1 MLQQPLP
8 MFDTQSNWS
17 VPDVLP
23 QFSETET
30 VAIDLE
36 TYDPHLTTC
45 GPGWAT
51 GRGHVV
57 GIGVATDGW
66 KGYLPIRHQGGG
78 NLDEN
83 LVLRWLTKLLSST
96 KRDIIFHNSLY
107 DVGWLRREGVDVKG
121 RILDTI
127 VAAPLINENRF
138 SYSLDA
144 LGEFYCDEK
153 KDESLLQ
160 DAALA
165 YGVNPKSE
173 MYKLHSKYVG
183 PYGEQDAALTLKL
196 WNKLKLEIA
205 QQNLEQVLDIEC
217 RLIPLLL
224 EMRWRG
230 VRVDEEKA
238 DNVSKQLSL
247 QEQKI
252 MVEIKRQYGN
262 EVNLWA
268 NASLQAIFEKN
279 KIWYPRTEKGT
290 PSFQRQW
297 LEGHEHELPQLI
309 VKARKLNK
317 ARTTFIDKMIKDHC
331 FNGRIHAEAHAM
343 RNDRG
348 GTVSGRFS
356 YSNPN
361 LQQVPA
367 RDPEIGNLIRSL
379 FIPEE
384 GCQWGVFD
392 YSQQE
397 PRLTVHYANQTHLR
411 GSKDAVQQYT
421 EENAD
426 FHQIVADMAN
436 IPRKQAKTINLGLSY
451 GMGKEKL
458 IKELGLEELE
468 AENLFKQYHEKV
480 PFIRALQDQCAR
492 VAMTRGHIKTF
503 AGRRCR
509 FDLWESRYERTLPL
523 PLEEAKEKYGH
534 DLKRSYT
541 YKALNRLI
549 QGSAADMTKLA
560 MLGLWDEGIIP
571 HLQVHDEVDISIE
584 STEQAK
590 RVVHIMENCVELAVP
605 LLVDMELG
613 KSWGETKEIKR

>member
-1 MLQQPLP
+1 MILQTP
-8 MFDTQSNWS
+8 MFAPESDWS
-17 VPDVLP
+17 IPSVFP
-23 QFSETET
+23 QFSDTET
-30 VAIDLE
+30 IAVDLE
-36 TYDPHLTTC
+36 TYDPHLMTC

-51 GRGHVV
+51 GRGHIV
-57 GIGVATDGW
+57 GIGIATDNW
-66 KGYLPIRHQGGG
+66 KGYFPIRHDGGG
-78 NLDEN
+78 NLDEDV
-83 LVLRWLTKLLSST
+83 VLRWLKNTLASE
-96 KRDIIFHNSLY
+96 KRDVIFHNALY
-107 DVGWLRREGVDVKG
+107 DVGWLRREGVHVGGK
-121 RILDTI
+121 ILDTI
-127 VAAPLINENRF
+127 VAAPLVNENRY
-138 SYSLDA
+138 SYSLDN
-144 LGEFYCDEK
+144 LGEFYCNEK

-160 DAALA
+160 NAALSF
-165 YGVNPKSE
+165 GVNPKSE
-173 MYKLHSKYVG
+173 MYKLPSKFVG

-196 WNKLKLEIA
+196 WKKLKVEIKEQSLEKI
-205 QQNLEQVLDIEC
+205 LDMEC

-230 VRVDEEKA
+230 VRIDEEKA
-238 DNVSKQLSL
+238 DTVSKKLSIE
-247 QEQKI
+247 EQKI
-252 MVEIKRQYGN
+252 QVEIKRKYGA

-268 NASLQAIFEKN
+268 NASLEGIFEKN
-279 KIWYPRTEKGT
+279 KIWFPRTAKGMA
-290 PSFQRQW
+290 SFQKDW

-309 VKARKLNK
+309 VRARKLNK

-367 RDPEIGNLIRSL
+367 RDPEIGSLIRSL

-397 PRLTVHYANQTHLR
+397 PRLTVHYADRMNLA
-411 GSKDAVQQYT
+411 GAKDAVSLYT
-421 EENAD
+421 NENAD

-458 IKELGLEELE
+458 IKELGIDDTE
-468 AENLFKQYHEKV
+468 AEGLFQQYHAKV

-492 VAMTRGHIKTF
+492 VAMERGYIRTF

-509 FDLWESRYERTLPL
+509 FNLWEDRYERTLPL
-523 PLEEAKEKYGH
+523 PYDEAIEKYG
-534 DLKRSYT
+534 DNLKRSYT

-560 MLGLWDEGIIP
+560 MLGLWEEGIVP

-584 STEQAK
+584 NTEQANTVA
-590 RVVHIMENCVELAVP
+590 RIMENCVELAVP
-605 LLVDMELG
+605 LLVDKELG
-613 KSWGETKEIKR
+613 SSWGETKEIK

>member
-1 MLQQPLP
+1 MILQHTLFEPKSSW
-8 MFDTQSNWS
+8 TT
-17 VPDVLP
+17 PDVFP

-30 VAIDLE
+30 IAVDLE
-36 TYDPHLTTC
+36 TYDPYLTTC

-57 GIGVATDGW
+57 GIGIATNNW
-66 KGYLPIRHQGGG
+66 QGYFPIRHEGGG
-78 NLDEN
+78 NLDEGM
-83 LVLRWLTKLLSST
+83 VLRWLTNTLSST
-96 KRDIIFHNSLY
+96 KRDVIFHNSLY
-107 DVGWLRREGVDVKG
+107 DVGWLRREGIIVKG

-127 VAAPLINENRF
+127 VAAPLINENRY
-138 SYSLDA
+138 SYSLDN
-144 LGEFYCDEK
+144 LGSFYCDEK

-173 MYKLHSKYVG
+173 MYKLHAKYVG

-196 WNKLKLEIA
+196 WNKLKIEIDEQGLQKILEM
-205 QQNLEQVLDIEC
+205 ESK
-217 RLIPLLL
+217 LIPLLL

-238 DNVSKQLSL
+238 EQVSKKLSTE
-247 QEQKI
+247 EQKI
-252 MVEIKRQYGN
+252 QVEIKRKYGSD
-262 EVNLWA
+262 VNLWA
-268 NASLQAIFEKN
+268 NASLQNIFEKN
-279 KIWYPRTEKGT
+279 KIWFPRTAKGMA
-290 PSFQRQW
+290 SFQKDW

-309 VKARKLNK
+309 VRARKLNK
-317 ARTTFIDKMIKDHC
+317 ARTTFIDKMIMEHA
-331 FNGRIHAEAHAM
+331 FNGRIHAEAHPM

-397 PRLTVHYANQTHLR
+397 PRLTVHYANQMKLN
-411 GSKDAVQQYT
+411 GAEKAVAQYRDD
-421 EENAD
+421 NAD

-458 IKELGLEELE
+458 INELGIDDTE
-468 AENLFKQYHEKV
+468 AEKLFQQYHANV

-492 VAMTRGHIKTF
+492 VAMERGYIKTF
-503 AGRRCR
+503 AGRHCR
-509 FDLWESRYERTLPL
+509 FNLWESRYERTLPL
-523 PLEEAKEKYGH
+523 PIEEAKEKYGD

-560 MLGLWDEGIIP
+560 MIGLWEEGIVP
-571 HLQVHDEVDISIE
+571 HLQVHDEVDISVE
-584 STEQAK
+584 NTEQANTIT
-590 RVVHIMENCVELAVP
+590 RIMENCVELAVP
-605 LLVDMELG
+605 LLVDQELG

>member
-1 MLQQPLP
+1 MILQSP
-8 MFDTQSNWS
+8 MFAPESDWS
-17 VPDVLP
+17 IPSVFP
-23 QFSETET
+23 QFSDTET
-30 VAIDLE
+30 IAVDLE
-36 TYDPHLTTC
+36 TYDPHLMTC

-51 GRGHVV
+51 GRGHIV
-57 GIGVATDGW
+57 GIGIATDNW
-66 KGYLPIRHQGGG
+66 KGYFPIRHDGGG
-78 NLDEN
+78 NLDEDV
-83 LVLRWLTKLLSST
+83 VLRWLKNTLASE
-96 KRDIIFHNSLY
+96 KRDVIFHNALY
-107 DVGWLRREGVDVKG
+107 DVGWLRREGVHVGGK
-121 RILDTI
+121 ILDTI
-127 VAAPLINENRF
+127 VAAPLVNENRY
-138 SYSLDA
+138 SYSLDN
-144 LGEFYCDEK
+144 LGEFYCNEK

-160 DAALA
+160 NAALSF
-165 YGVNPKSE
+165 GVNPKSE
-173 MYKLHSKYVG
+173 MYKLPSKFVG

-196 WNKLKLEIA
+196 WKKLKVEIKEQSLEKI
-205 QQNLEQVLDIEC
+205 LHMEC

-230 VRVDEEKA
+230 VRIDEEKA
-238 DNVSKQLSL
+238 DTVSKKLSIE
-247 QEQKI
+247 EQKI
-252 MVEIKRQYGN
+252 QVEIKRKYGA

-268 NASLQAIFEKN
+268 NASLEGVFEKN
-279 KIWYPRTEKGT
+279 KIWFPRTAKGMA
-290 PSFQRQW
+290 SFQKDW

-309 VKARKLNK
+309 VRARKLNK

-367 RDPEIGNLIRSL
+367 RDPEIGSLIRSL

-397 PRLTVHYANQTHLR
+397 PRLTVHYADRMNLA
-411 GSKDAVQQYT
+411 GAKDAVSLYT
-421 EENAD
+421 NENAD

-458 IKELGLEELE
+458 IKELGIEELE
-468 AENLFKQYHEKV
+468 AQALFQQYHAKV

-492 VAMTRGHIKTF
+492 VAMERGYIRTF

-509 FDLWESRYERTLPL
+509 FNLWEDRYERTLPL
-523 PLEEAKEKYGH
+523 PYDEAIEKYG
-534 DLKRSYT
+534 DNLKRSYT

-560 MLGLWDEGIIP
+560 MLGLWEEGIVP

-584 STEQAK
+584 NTEQANTVA
-590 RVVHIMENCVELAVP
+590 RIMENCVELAVP
-605 LLVDMELG
+605 LLVDKELG
-613 KSWGETKEIKR
+613 SSWGETKEIK

>member
-1 MLQQPLP
+1 MILQPP
-8 MFDTQSNWS
+8 MFAPTSDWS
-17 VPDVLP
+17 IPEVFP

-30 VAIDLE
+30 IAVDLE
-36 TYDPHLTTC
+36 TYDPHLMTC

-51 GRGHVV
+51 GRGHIVGV
-57 GIGVATDGW
+57 GIATEGW
-66 KGYLPIRHQGGG
+66 KGYFPIRHQGGG
-78 NLDEN
+78 NLDEDI
-83 LVLRWLTKLLSST
+83 VLRWLRNTLASE
-96 KRDIIFHNSLY
+96 KRDVIFHNALY
-107 DVGWLRREGVDVKG
+107 DVGWLRREGVHVGGK
-121 RILDTI
+121 ILDTI
-127 VAAPLINENRF
+127 VAAPLVNENRY
-138 SYSLDA
+138 SYSLDN
-144 LGEFYCDEK
+144 LGDFYCNEK

-160 DAALA
+160 NAALSF
-165 YGVNPKSE
+165 GVNPKSE
-173 MYKLHSKYVG
+173 MYKLPSKFVG

-196 WNKLKLEIA
+196 WQKLKIEVQEQGLEKI
-205 QQNLEQVLDIEC
+205 LDMEC

-230 VRVDEEKA
+230 VRIDEQKA
-238 DNVSKQLSL
+238 DDVSKKLSIE
-247 QEQKI
+247 EQKLQ
-252 MVEIKRQYGN
+252 VEIKRKYGA

-268 NASLQAIFEKN
+268 NASLEAIFEKN
-279 KIWYPRTEKGT
+279 KIWFPRTAKGMA
-290 PSFQRQW
+290 SFQKDW

-309 VKARKLNK
+309 VRARKLNK

-331 FNGRIHAEAHAM
+331 FDGRIHAEAHAM

-397 PRLTVHYANQTHLR
+397 PRLTVHYADRMNLA
-411 GSKDAVQQYT
+411 GAKDAVTEYT
-421 EENAD
+421 EKNAD

-458 IKELGLEELE
+458 IKELGIDDTE
-468 AENLFKQYHEKV
+468 AEGLFQQYHNKV
-480 PFIRALQDQCAR
+480 PFIRGLQDQCAR
-492 VAMTRGHIKTF
+492 VAMERGYIRTF

-509 FDLWESRYERTLPL
+509 FNLWEDRYERTLPL
-523 PLEEAKEKYGH
+523 PYEEAQEKYG
-534 DLKRSYT
+534 DNLKRSYT

-560 MLGLWDEGIIP
+560 MLGLWEEGIVP
-571 HLQVHDEVDISIE
+571 HLQVHDEVDISVE
-584 STEQAK
+584 NTEQADK
-590 RVVHIMENCVELAVP
+590 IAEIMETCVELAVP
-605 LLVDMELG
+605 LLVDKELG
-613 KSWGETKEIKR
+613 SSWGETKEIK

>member
-1 MLQQPLP
+1 MILQQPIFTP
-8 MFDTQSNWS
+8 KSDWS
-17 VPDVLP
+17 VPDVFP

-30 VAIDLE
+30 IAIDLE
-36 TYDPHLTTC
+36 TYDPHLMTC

-51 GRGHVV
+51 SRGHVV
-57 GIGVATDGW
+57 GIGIATKDW
-66 KGYLPIRHQGGG
+66 QGYFPIRHLGGG
-78 NLDEN
+78 NLDEG
-83 LVLRWLTKLLSST
+83 LVIRWLTNTLASE
-96 KRDIIFHNSLY
+96 KRDVVFHNSLY
-107 DVGWLRREGVDVKG
+107 DVGWLKREGVEVKG

-127 VAAPLINENRF
+127 VAAPLVNENRY
-138 SYSLDA
+138 SYSLDN

-160 DAALA
+160 DAALSF
-165 YGVNPKSE
+165 GVNPKSE

-196 WNKLKLEIA
+196 WDKLKVEIA
-205 QQNLEQVLDIEC
+205 EQNLEQILDMEC

-238 DNVSKQLSL
+238 DTISKQLSM

-252 MVEIKRQYGN
+252 LVEIKRQYGA

-279 KIWYPRTEKGT
+279 KIWYPRTAKGMA
-290 PSFQRQW
+290 SFQKEW

-397 PRLTVHYANQTHLR
+397 PRLTVHYADQMNLN
-411 GSKDAVQQYT
+411 GAKNAVSQYRDD
-421 EENAD
+421 NAD
-426 FHQIVADMAN
+426 FHQIVADMAK

-458 IKELGLEELE
+458 INELGIDDIE
-468 AENLFKQYHEKV
+468 AEKLFQQYHANV

-492 VAMTRGHIKTF
+492 VAMDRGYIKTF

-523 PLEEAKEKYGH
+523 PLEEAREKYG
-534 DLKRSYT
+534 DNLKRSYT

-560 MLGLWDEGIIP
+560 MLGLWEEGIVP

-584 STEQAK
+584 NTEQANT
-590 RVVHIMENCVELAVP
+590 VANIMENCVQLAVP

-613 KSWGETKEIKR
+613 SSWGETKDIKR

>member
-1 MLQQPLP
+1 
-8 MFDTQSNWS
+8 MFAPTSDWS
-17 VPDVLP
+17 IPEVFP

-30 VAIDLE
+30 IAVDLE
-36 TYDPHLTTC
+36 TYDPHLMTC

-51 GRGHVV
+51 GRGHIVGV
-57 GIGVATDGW
+57 GIATEGW
-66 KGYLPIRHQGGG
+66 KGYFPIRHQGGG
-78 NLDEN
+78 NLDEDI
-83 LVLRWLTKLLSST
+83 VLRWLRNTLASE
-96 KRDIIFHNSLY
+96 KRDVIFHNALY
-107 DVGWLRREGVDVKG
+107 DVGWLRREGVHVGGK
-121 RILDTI
+121 ILDTI
-127 VAAPLINENRF
+127 VAAPLVNENRY
-138 SYSLDA
+138 SYSLDN
-144 LGEFYCDEK
+144 LGEFYCNEK

-160 DAALA
+160 NAALSF
-165 YGVNPKSE
+165 GVNPKSE
-173 MYKLHSKYVG
+173 MYKLPSKFVG

-196 WNKLKLEIA
+196 WQKLKIEVQEQGLEKI
-205 QQNLEQVLDIEC
+205 LDMEC

-230 VRVDEEKA
+230 VRIDEQKA
-238 DNVSKQLSL
+238 DDVSKKLSIE
-247 QEQKI
+247 EQKLQ
-252 MVEIKRQYGN
+252 VEIKRKYGA

-268 NASLQAIFEKN
+268 NASLEAIFEQN
-279 KIWYPRTEKGT
+279 KIWFPRTAKGMA
-290 PSFQRQW
+290 SFQKDW

-309 VKARKLNK
+309 VRARKLNK

-331 FNGRIHAEAHAM
+331 FDGRIHAEAHAM

-379 FIPEE
+379 FMPED
-384 GCQWGVFD
+384 GWQWGVFD

-397 PRLTVHYANQTHLR
+397 PRLTVHYADRMNLA
-411 GSKDAVQQYT
+411 GAKDAVVEYT
-421 EENAD
+421 EKNAD

-458 IKELGLEELE
+458 IKELGIDDTE
-468 AENLFKQYHEKV
+468 AEGLFQQYHNKV
-480 PFIRALQDQCAR
+480 PFIRGLQDQCAR
-492 VAMTRGHIKTF
+492 VAMERGYIRTF

-509 FDLWESRYERTLPL
+509 FNLWEDRYERTLPL
-523 PLEEAKEKYGH
+523 PYEEAQEKYG
-534 DLKRSYT
+534 DNLKRSYT

-560 MLGLWDEGIIP
+560 MLGLWEEGIVP
-571 HLQVHDEVDISIE
+571 HLQVHDEVDISVE
-584 STEQAK
+584 NTEQADK
-590 RVVHIMENCVELAVP
+590 IAEIMETCVELAVP
-605 LLVDMELG
+605 LLVDKELG
-613 KSWGETKEIKR
+613 SSWGETKEIK

>member
-1 MLQQPLP
+1 MILQHTLFEPKSSW
-8 MFDTQSNWS
+8 TT
-17 VPDVLP
+17 PDVFP

-30 VAIDLE
+30 IAVDLE
-36 TYDPHLTTC
+36 TYDPHLMTC

-57 GIGVATDGW
+57 GIGIATDNW
-66 KGYLPIRHQGGG
+66 HGYFPIRHEGGG
-78 NLDEN
+78 NLDEA
-83 LVLRWLTKLLSST
+83 LVLRWLKNTLSSE
-96 KRDIIFHNSLY
+96 KREVIFHNSLY
-107 DVGWLRREGVDVKG
+107 DVGWLRRKGITVKG
-121 RILDTI
+121 KILDTI
-127 VAAPLINENRF
+127 VAAPLVNENRY
-138 SYSLDA
+138 SYSLDN
-144 LGEFYCDEK
+144 LGEFYCNEK

-165 YGVNPKSE
+165 FGVNPKSE
-173 MYKLHSKYVG
+173 MYKLHAKYVG
-183 PYGEQDAALTLKL
+183 PYGEQDAVLTLRL
-196 WNKLKLEIA
+196 WKKLKLEIA
-205 QQNLEQVLDIEC
+205 EQNLEKILDMEC

-238 DNVSKQLSL
+238 DSVSKALSL

-252 MVEIKRQYGN
+252 MVEIKRQYGD

-268 NASLQAIFEKN
+268 NASLQSIFEKN
-279 KIWYPRTEKGT
+279 KIWFPRTAKGM
-290 PSFQRQW
+290 PSFQKDW
-297 LEGHEHELPQLI
+297 LEGHDHELPQLI

-397 PRLTVHYANQTHLR
+397 PRLTVHYADQMNLN
-411 GSKDAVQQYT
+411 GAENAVSQYRDD
-421 EENAD
+421 NAD
-426 FHQIVADMAN
+426 FHQIVADMAK

-458 IKELGLEELE
+458 IKELGLDDTE
-468 AENLFKQYHEKV
+468 AENLFQQYHANV

-492 VAMTRGHIKTF
+492 VAMDRGFIKTF

-523 PLEEAKEKYGH
+523 PLEEAKEKYG
-534 DLKRSYT
+534 DNLKRSYT

-560 MLGLWDEGIIP
+560 MLGLWEEGIVP

-584 STEQAK
+584 NTEQANTVA
-590 RVVHIMENCVELAVP
+590 RIMETCVELAVP

-613 KSWGETKEIKR
+613 TSWGETKDIKR

>member
-1 MLQQPLP
+1 MILQNSLFPP
-8 MFDTQSNWS
+8 QSSWT
-17 VPDVLP
+17 VPDVFP
-23 QFSETET
+23 QFTETET
-30 VAIDLE
+30 IAIDLE
-36 TYDPHLTTC
+36 TYDPHLMTC

-57 GIGVATDGW
+57 GVGVATKDW
-66 KGYLPIRHQGGG
+66 EGYFPIRHEGGG
-78 NLDEN
+78 NLDEDM
-83 LVLRWLTKLLSST
+83 VLRWLKNTLSST
-96 KRDIIFHNSLY
+96 KRDVVFHNALY
-107 DVGWLRREGVDVKG
+107 DVGWLRREEVTVAGN
-121 RILDTI
+121 ILDTI
-127 VAAPLINENRF
+127 VAAPLIDENRF
-138 SYSLDA
+138 SYSLEN
-144 LGEFYCDEK
+144 LGAAYCDER

-165 YGVNPKSE
+165 FGINPKSE
-173 MYKLHSKYVG
+173 MYKLHAKYVG
-183 PYGEQDAALTLKL
+183 PYGQQDASLTLKL

-205 QQNLEQVLDIEC
+205 EQGLENILKMESK
-217 RLIPLLL
+217 LIPLLL

-238 DNVSKQLSL
+238 QQVSKKLSTE
-247 QEQKI
+247 EQKI
-252 MVEIKRQYGN
+252 QVEIKRKYGSDI
-262 EVNLWA
+262 NLWA
-268 NASLQAIFEKN
+268 NASLQNIFEKN
-279 KIWYPRTEKGT
+279 KLWFPRTEKGMA
-290 PSFQRQW
+290 SFQKDW
-297 LEGHEHELPQLI
+297 LEGHDHELPQLI
-309 VKARKLNK
+309 VRARKLNK
-317 ARTTFIDKMIKDHC
+317 ARTTFIDKMIMDHA
-331 FNGRIHAEAHAM
+331 FNGRIHAEAHPM

-379 FIPEE
+379 FIPEKD
-384 GCQWGVFD
+384 CQWGVFD

-397 PRLTVHYANQTHLR
+397 PRLTVHYANQMKLT
-411 GSKDAVQQYT
+411 GANDAVKQYT

-458 IKELGLEELE
+458 IKELGLDNTE
-468 AENLFKQYHEKV
+468 AENLFQQYHAKV

-492 VAMTRGHIKTF
+492 VAMERGYIKTF
-503 AGRRCR
+503 KGRRCR
-509 FDLWESRYERTLPL
+509 FNLWESRYERTLPL
-523 PLEEAKEKYGH
+523 PLKEAKEKYGD

-560 MLGLWDEGIIP
+560 MIGLWEEGIIP

-584 STEQAK
+584 NIEQANK
-590 RVVHIMENCVELAVP
+590 VIQIMENCVELDVP
-605 LLVDMELG
+605 LLVDQELG
-613 KSWGETKEIKR
+613 PSWGETKEIKT

>member
-1 MLQQPLP
+1 VILQTP
-8 MFDTQSNWS
+8 MFAPTSDWS
-17 VPDVLP
+17 IPEVFP

-30 VAIDLE
+30 IAVDLE
-36 TYDPHLTTC
+36 TYDPHLMTC

-51 GRGHVV
+51 GRGHIVGV
-57 GIGVATDGW
+57 GIATEGW
-66 KGYLPIRHQGGG
+66 KGYFPIRHQGGG
-78 NLDEN
+78 NLDEDI
-83 LVLRWLTKLLSST
+83 VLRWLRNTLASE
-96 KRDIIFHNSLY
+96 KRDVIFHNALY
-107 DVGWLRREGVDVKG
+107 DVGWLRREGVHVGGK
-121 RILDTI
+121 ILDTI
-127 VAAPLINENRF
+127 VAAPLVNENRY
-138 SYSLDA
+138 SYSLDN
-144 LGEFYCDEK
+144 LGEFYCNEK

-160 DAALA
+160 NAALSF
-165 YGVNPKSE
+165 GVNPKSE
-173 MYKLHSKYVG
+173 MYKLPSKFVG

-196 WNKLKLEIA
+196 WQKLKIEVQEQGLEKI
-205 QQNLEQVLDIEC
+205 LDMEC

-230 VRVDEEKA
+230 VRIDEQKA
-238 DNVSKQLSL
+238 DDVSKKLSIE
-247 QEQKI
+247 EQKLQ
-252 MVEIKRQYGN
+252 VEIKRKYGA

-268 NASLQAIFEKN
+268 NASLEAIFEKN
-279 KIWYPRTEKGT
+279 KIWFPRTAKGMA
-290 PSFQRQW
+290 SFQKDW

-309 VKARKLNK
+309 VRARKLNK

-331 FNGRIHAEAHAM
+331 FDGRIHAEAHAM

-397 PRLTVHYANQTHLR
+397 PRLTVHYADRMNLA
-411 GSKDAVQQYT
+411 GAKDAVVEYT
-421 EENAD
+421 EKNAD

-458 IKELGLEELE
+458 IKELGIDDTE
-468 AENLFKQYHEKV
+468 AEGLFQQYHNKV
-480 PFIRALQDQCAR
+480 PFIRGLQDQCAR
-492 VAMTRGHIKTF
+492 VAMERGYIRTF

-509 FDLWESRYERTLPL
+509 FNLWEDRYERTLPL
-523 PLEEAKEKYGH
+523 PYEEAQEKYG
-534 DLKRSYT
+534 DNLKRSYT

-560 MLGLWDEGIIP
+560 MLGLWEEGIVP
-571 HLQVHDEVDISIE
+571 HLQVHDEVDISVE
-584 STEQAK
+584 NTEQADK
-590 RVVHIMENCVELAVP
+590 IAEIMETCVELAVP
-605 LLVDMELG
+605 LLVDKELG
-613 KSWGETKEIKR
+613 SSWGETKEIK

>member
-1 MLQQPLP
+1 MILQNSLFAPK
-8 MFDTQSNWS
+8 SSWS
-17 VPDVLP
+17 VPDIFP

-36 TYDPHLTTC
+36 TYDPHLMTC

-51 GRGHVV
+51 GRGHIV
-57 GIGVATDGW
+57 GVGVATDDW
-66 KGYLPIRHQGGG
+66 QGYLPIRHQGGG
-78 NLDEN
+78 NLDEGI
-83 LVLRWLTKLLSST
+83 VLRWLTNLLSST
-96 KRDIIFHNSLY
+96 KRQVIFHNALY
-107 DVGWLRREGVDVKG
+107 DVGWLRREGIIVKG
-121 RILDTI
+121 KILDTI

-138 SYSLDA
+138 SYSLDN
-144 LGEFYCDEK
+144 LGAAYCDEK

-165 YGVNPKSE
+165 FGINPKSE
-173 MYKLHSKYVG
+173 MYKLHAKYVG

-205 QQNLEQVLDIEC
+205 EQELEKILEMESKLV
-217 RLIPLLL
+217 PLLL

-238 DNVSKQLSL
+238 EVVSKQLSTE
-247 QEQKI
+247 EQKI
-252 MVEIKRQYGN
+252 QVEIKRKYGSD
-262 EVNLWA
+262 VNLWA
-268 NASLQAIFEKN
+268 NASLESIFEKN
-279 KIWYPRTEKGT
+279 KLWFPRTEKGMA
-290 PSFQRQW
+290 SFQKDW

-309 VKARKLNK
+309 VRARKLNK
-317 ARTTFIDKMIKDHC
+317 ARTTFIDKMIMNHA
-331 FNGRIHAEAHAM
+331 FNGRIHAEAHPM

-397 PRLTVHYANQTHLR
+397 PRLTVHYASQMNLT
-411 GSKDAVQQYT
+411 GAKEAVELYT
-421 EENAD
+421 EDAAD

-436 IPRKQAKTINLGLSY
+436 IPRKQAKMINLGLSY

-458 IKELGLEELE
+458 IRELGLDDTQ
-468 AENLFKQYHEKV
+468 AEKLFQQYHAKV

-492 VAMTRGHIKTF
+492 VAMERGYIKTF

-509 FDLWESRYERTLPL
+509 FDLWEGRYERNLPL
-523 PLEEAKEKYGH
+523 PLKEAKEKYGD

-560 MLGLWDEGIIP
+560 MIGLWEEGIVP
-571 HLQVHDEVDISIE
+571 HLQVHDEGDISIE
-584 STEQAK
+584 NREQANTVTK
-590 RVVHIMENCVELAVP
+590 IMENCVKLAVP
-605 LLVDMELG
+605 LLVDQELG
-613 KSWGETKEIKR
+613 KSWGEIKEIKT

>member
-1 MLQQPLP
+1 
-8 MFDTQSNWS
+8 MFAPTSDWS
-17 VPDVLP
+17 IPEVFP

-30 VAIDLE
+30 IAVDLE
-36 TYDPHLTTC
+36 TYDPHLMTC

-51 GRGHVV
+51 GRGYIVGV
-57 GIGVATDGW
+57 GIATEGW
-66 KGYLPIRHQGGG
+66 KGYFPIRHQGGG
-78 NLDEN
+78 NLDEDI
-83 LVLRWLTKLLSST
+83 VLRWLRNTLASE
-96 KRDIIFHNSLY
+96 KRDVIFHNALY
-107 DVGWLRREGVDVKG
+107 DVGWLRREGVHVGGK
-121 RILDTI
+121 ILDTI
-127 VAAPLINENRF
+127 VAAPLVNENRY
-138 SYSLDA
+138 SYSLDN
-144 LGEFYCDEK
+144 LGEFYCNEK

-160 DAALA
+160 NAALSF
-165 YGVNPKSE
+165 GVNPKSE
-173 MYKLHSKYVG
+173 MYKLPSKFVG

-196 WNKLKLEIA
+196 WQKLKIEVQEQGLEKI
-205 QQNLEQVLDIEC
+205 LDMEC

-230 VRVDEEKA
+230 VRIDEQKA
-238 DNVSKQLSL
+238 DDVSKKLSIE
-247 QEQKI
+247 EQKLQ
-252 MVEIKRQYGN
+252 VEIKRKYGA

-268 NASLQAIFEKN
+268 NASLEAIFEQN
-279 KIWYPRTEKGT
+279 KIWFPRTAKGMA
-290 PSFQRQW
+290 SFQKDW

-309 VKARKLNK
+309 VRARKLNK

-379 FIPEE
+379 FIPED

-397 PRLTVHYANQTHLR
+397 PRLTVHYADRMNLA
-411 GSKDAVQQYT
+411 GAKDAVVEYT
-421 EENAD
+421 EKNAD

-458 IKELGLEELE
+458 IKELGIDDTE
-468 AENLFKQYHEKV
+468 AEGLFQQYHNKV
-480 PFIRALQDQCAR
+480 PFIRGLQDQCAR
-492 VAMTRGHIKTF
+492 VAMERGYIRTF

-509 FDLWESRYERTLPL
+509 FNLWEDRYERTLPL
-523 PLEEAKEKYGH
+523 PYEEAQEKYG
-534 DLKRSYT
+534 DNLKRSYT

-560 MLGLWDEGIIP
+560 MLGLWEEGIVP
-571 HLQVHDEVDISIE
+571 HLQVHDEVDISVE
-584 STEQAK
+584 NTEQADK
-590 RVVHIMENCVELAVP
+590 IAEIMETCVELAVP
-605 LLVDMELG
+605 LLVDKELG
-613 KSWGETKEIKR
+613 SSWGETKEIK

>member
-1 MLQQPLP
+1 MILQTP
-8 MFDTQSNWS
+8 MFAPTSDWS
-17 VPDVLP
+17 IPEVFP

-30 VAIDLE
+30 IAVDLE
-36 TYDPHLTTC
+36 TYDPHLMTC

-51 GRGHVV
+51 GRGHIVGV
-57 GIGVATDGW
+57 GIATEGW
-66 KGYLPIRHQGGG
+66 KGYFPIRHQGGG
-78 NLDEN
+78 NLDEDI
-83 LVLRWLTKLLSST
+83 VLRWLRNTLASE
-96 KRDIIFHNSLY
+96 KRDVIFHNALY
-107 DVGWLRREGVDVKG
+107 DVGWLRREGVHVGGK
-121 RILDTI
+121 ILDTI
-127 VAAPLINENRF
+127 VAAPLVNENRY
-138 SYSLDA
+138 SYSLDN
-144 LGEFYCDEK
+144 LGEFYCNEK

-160 DAALA
+160 NAALSF
-165 YGVNPKSE
+165 GVNPKSE
-173 MYKLHSKYVG
+173 MYKLPSKFVG

-196 WNKLKLEIA
+196 WQKLKIEVQEQGLEKI
-205 QQNLEQVLDIEC
+205 LDMEC

-230 VRVDEEKA
+230 VRIDEQKA
-238 DNVSKQLSL
+238 DDVSKKLSIE
-247 QEQKI
+247 EQKLQ
-252 MVEIKRQYGN
+252 VEIKRKYGA

-268 NASLQAIFEKN
+268 NASLEAIFEKN
-279 KIWYPRTEKGT
+279 KIWFPRTTKGMA
-290 PSFQRQW
+290 SFQKDW

-309 VKARKLNK
+309 VRARKLNK

-331 FNGRIHAEAHAM
+331 FDGRIHAEAHAM

-379 FIPEE
+379 FIPED

-397 PRLTVHYANQTHLR
+397 PRLTVHYADRMNLA
-411 GSKDAVQQYT
+411 GAKDAVVEYT
-421 EENAD
+421 EKNAD

-458 IKELGLEELE
+458 IKELGIDDTE
-468 AENLFKQYHEKV
+468 AEGLFQQYHNKV
-480 PFIRALQDQCAR
+480 PFIRGLQDQCAR
-492 VAMTRGHIKTF
+492 VAMERGYIRTF

-509 FDLWESRYERTLPL
+509 FNLWEDRYERTLPL
-523 PLEEAKEKYGH
+523 PYEEAQEKYG
-534 DLKRSYT
+534 DNLKRSYT

-560 MLGLWDEGIIP
+560 MLGLWEEGIVP
-571 HLQVHDEVDISIE
+571 HLQVHDEVDISVE
-584 STEQAK
+584 NTEQADK
-590 RVVHIMENCVELAVP
+590 IAEIMETCVELAVP
-605 LLVDMELG
+605 LLVDKELG
-613 KSWGETKEIKR
+613 SSWGETKEIK

>member
-1 MLQQPLP
+1 MLQGS
-8 MFDTQSNWS
+8 MFPPKSSWS
-17 VPDVLP
+17 VPAVFP

-30 VAIDLE
+30 IAVDLE
-36 TYDPHLTTC
+36 TYDPHLMTC

-57 GIGVATDGW
+57 GIGIATDNW
-66 KGYLPIRHQGGG
+66 NGYFPIRHEGGG
-78 NLDEN
+78 NLDEG
-83 LVLRWLTKLLSST
+83 LVLRWLRNTLSSE
-96 KRDIIFHNSLY
+96 KREVIFHNSLY

-121 RILDTI
+121 KILDTI
-127 VAAPLINENRF
+127 VAAPLVNENRY
-138 SYSLDA
+138 SYSLDN
-144 LGEFYCDEK
+144 LGEFYCNEK

-160 DAALA
+160 NAALA
-165 YGVNPKSE
+165 FGVNPKSE
-173 MYKLHSKYVG
+173 MYKLHAKYVG
-183 PYGEQDAALTLKL
+183 PYGEQDAVLTLKL
-196 WNKLKLEIA
+196 WKKLKLEIA
-205 QQNLEQVLDIEC
+205 EQNLEKILDMEC

-238 DNVSKQLSL
+238 DTISKQLSL
-247 QEQKI
+247 KEQKI
-252 MVEIKRQYGN
+252 MVEIKRQYGS

-268 NASLQAIFEKN
+268 NASLQSIFEKN
-279 KIWYPRTEKGT
+279 KIWFPRTAKGM
-290 PSFQRQW
+290 PSFQRDW
-297 LEGHEHELPQLI
+297 LEGHDHELPQLI

-397 PRLTVHYANQTHLR
+397 PRLTVHYADQMKLT
-411 GSKDAVQQYT
+411 GAQDAVKLYT

-458 IKELGLEELE
+458 IKELGIDDTE
-468 AENLFKQYHEKV
+468 AENLFQQYHANV

-492 VAMTRGHIKTF
+492 VAMDRGYIKTF

-523 PLEEAKEKYGH
+523 PLEEAKEKYG
-534 DLKRSYT
+534 DNLKRSYT

-560 MLGLWDEGIIP
+560 MLGLWEEGIVP

-584 STEQAK
+584 NTEQANTVA
-590 RVVHIMENCVELAVP
+590 RIMENCVELAVP

-613 KSWGETKEIKR
+613 TSWGETKDIKR

>member
-1 MLQQPLP
+1 
-8 MFDTQSNWS
+8 
-17 VPDVLP
+17 
-23 QFSETET
+23 
-30 VAIDLE
+30 
-36 TYDPHLTTC
+36 
-45 GPGWAT
+45 
-51 GRGHVV
+51 
-57 GIGVATDGW
+57 
-66 KGYLPIRHQGGG
+66 
-78 NLDEN
+78 
-83 LVLRWLTKLLSST
+83 
-96 KRDIIFHNSLY
+96 
-107 DVGWLRREGVDVKG
+107 
-121 RILDTI
+121 
-127 VAAPLINENRF
+127 
-138 SYSLDA
+138 
-144 LGEFYCDEK
+144 
-153 KDESLLQ
+153 
-160 DAALA
+160 
-165 YGVNPKSE
+165 

-196 WNKLKLEIA
+196 WNKLKIEIA
-205 QQNLEQVLDIEC
+205 EQNLEPILDMEC

-238 DNVSKQLSL
+238 DTISKQLSL

-252 MVEIKRQYGN
+252 MVEIKRQYGA

-268 NASLQAIFEKN
+268 NASLQGIFEKN
-279 KIWYPRTEKGT
+279 KIWYPRTEKGMA
-290 PSFQRQW
+290 SFQKQW
-297 LEGHEHELPQLI
+297 LEGHEHPLPQLI
-309 VKARKLNK
+309 VRARKLNK

-397 PRLTVHYANQTHLR
+397 PRLTVHYADQMNLT
-411 GSKDAVQQYT
+411 GSQNAVKLYT

-458 IKELGLEELE
+458 IKELGLDDTE
-468 AENLFKQYHEKV
+468 AESLFQQYHEKV

-492 VAMTRGHIKTF
+492 VAMDRGYIKTF

-523 PLEEAKEKYGH
+523 PLKEAQEKYG
-534 DLKRSYT
+534 DNLKRSYT

-560 MLGLWDEGIIP
+560 MLGLWEEGIVP

-584 STEQAK
+584 NTEQANTVA
-590 RVVHIMENCVELAVP
+590 RIMENCVELAVP

-613 KSWGETKEIKR
+613 TSWGETKDIKR

>member
-1 MLQQPLP
+1 MLQGS
-8 MFDTQSNWS
+8 MFPPKSSWS
-17 VPDVLP
+17 VPAVFP

-30 VAIDLE
+30 IAVDLE
-36 TYDPHLTTC
+36 TYDPHLMTC

-57 GIGVATDGW
+57 GIGIATDNW
-66 KGYLPIRHQGGG
+66 NGYFPIRHEGGG
-78 NLDEN
+78 NLDEG
-83 LVLRWLTKLLSST
+83 LVLRWLRNTLSSE
-96 KRDIIFHNSLY
+96 KREVIFHNSLY

-121 RILDTI
+121 KILDTI
-127 VAAPLINENRF
+127 VAAPLVNENRY
-138 SYSLDA
+138 SYSLDN
-144 LGEFYCDEK
+144 LGEFYCNEK

-160 DAALA
+160 NAALA
-165 YGVNPKSE
+165 FGVNPKSE
-173 MYKLHSKYVG
+173 MYKLHAKYVG
-183 PYGEQDAALTLKL
+183 PYGEQDAVLTLKL
-196 WNKLKLEIA
+196 WKKLKLEIA
-205 QQNLEQVLDIEC
+205 EQNLEKILDMEC

-238 DNVSKQLSL
+238 DTISKQLSL
-247 QEQKI
+247 KEQKI
-252 MVEIKRQYGN
+252 MVEIKRQYGA

-268 NASLQAIFEKN
+268 NASLQSIFEKN
-279 KIWYPRTEKGT
+279 KIWFPRTAKGM
-290 PSFQRQW
+290 PSFQRDW
-297 LEGHEHELPQLI
+297 LEGHDHELPQLI

-397 PRLTVHYANQTHLR
+397 PRLTVHYADQMKLT
-411 GSKDAVQQYT
+411 GAQDAVKLYT

-458 IKELGLEELE
+458 INELGIDDTE
-468 AENLFKQYHEKV
+468 AESLFQQYHANV

-492 VAMTRGHIKTF
+492 VAMDRGYIKTF

-523 PLEEAKEKYGH
+523 PLEEAKEKYG
-534 DLKRSYT
+534 DNLKRSYT

-560 MLGLWDEGIIP
+560 MLGLWEEGIVP

-584 STEQAK
+584 NTEQANTVA
-590 RVVHIMENCVELAVP
+590 RIMENCVELAVP

-613 KSWGETKEIKR
+613 TSWGETKDIKR

>member
-1 MLQQPLP
+1 MILQNSLFPP
-8 MFDTQSNWS
+8 QSDWS
-17 VPDVLP
+17 VPDFFP

-36 TYDPHLTTC
+36 TYDPHLMTC

-57 GIGVATDGW
+57 GIGVATKDW
-66 KGYLPIRHQGGG
+66 EGYFPIRHEGGG
-78 NLDEN
+78 NLDEGI
-83 LVLRWLTKLLSST
+83 VLRWLTNLLKST
-96 KRDIIFHNSLY
+96 KREVVFHNALY
-107 DVGWLRREGVDVKG
+107 DVGWLRREGVIVHGK
-121 RILDTI
+121 ILDTI
-127 VAAPLINENRF
+127 IAAPLLNENRF
-138 SYSLDA
+138 SYSLDN
-144 LGEFYCDEK
+144 LGVEYCDER
-153 KDESLLQ
+153 KDESLLKN
-160 DAALA
+160 AALA
-165 YGVNPKSE
+165 FGINPKSE
-173 MYKLHSKYVG
+173 MYKLHAKYVG
-183 PYGEQDAALTLKL
+183 PYGQQDASLTLKL
-196 WNKLKLEIA
+196 WNKLKIEIA
-205 QQNLEQVLDIEC
+205 HQGLEKIFEMESK
-217 RLIPLLL
+217 LIPLLL

-238 DNVSKQLSL
+238 ERVSKKLSTE
-247 QEQKI
+247 EQKI
-252 MVEIKRQYGN
+252 QIEIKRKYGTD
-262 EVNLWA
+262 VNLWA
-268 NASLQAIFEKN
+268 NASLESIFEKN
-279 KIWYPRTEKGT
+279 KIWFPRTAKGMA
-290 PSFQRQW
+290 SFQKEW
-297 LEGHEHELPQLI
+297 LEGHSHELPQLI
-309 VKARKLNK
+309 VRARKLNK
-317 ARTTFIDKMIKDHC
+317 ARTTFIDKMIGEHSFK
-331 FNGRIHAEAHAM
+331 GRIHAEAHPM

-348 GTVSGRFS
+348 GTVTGRFS

-367 RDPEIGNLIRSL
+367 RDPEIGSLIRSL

-397 PRLTVHYANQTHLR
+397 PRLTVHYANQMNLT
-411 GSKDAVQQYT
+411 GAKDAVKLYT

-458 IKELGLEELE
+458 IKELGIDDTE
-468 AENLFKQYHEKV
+468 AENLFQQYHAKV

-492 VAMTRGHIKTF
+492 VAMDRGYIRTF

-509 FDLWESRYERTLPL
+509 FDLWESRFERSQPL
-523 PLEEAKEKYGH
+523 PLEEAKDKYGD

-560 MLGLWDEGIIP
+560 MIGLWEEGIVP

-584 STEQAK
+584 SKEQADTVT
-590 RVVHIMENCVELAVP
+590 RVMVNCVKLAVP
-605 LLVDMELG
+605 LLVDQELG
-613 KSWGETKEIKR
+613 TSWGETKEIIS

>member
-1 MLQQPLP
+1 
-8 MFDTQSNWS
+8 MFAPTSDWS
-17 VPDVLP
+17 IPEIFP

-30 VAIDLE
+30 IAVDLE
-36 TYDPHLTTC
+36 TYDPHLMTC

-51 GRGHVV
+51 GRGYIVGV
-57 GIGVATDGW
+57 GIATEGW
-66 KGYLPIRHQGGG
+66 KGYFPIRHQGGG
-78 NLDEN
+78 NLDEDI
-83 LVLRWLTKLLSST
+83 VLRWLRNTLASE
-96 KRDIIFHNSLY
+96 KRDVIFHNALY
-107 DVGWLRREGVDVKG
+107 DVGWLRREGVHVGGK
-121 RILDTI
+121 ILDTI
-127 VAAPLINENRF
+127 VAAPLVNENRY
-138 SYSLDA
+138 SYSLDN
-144 LGEFYCDEK
+144 LGEFYCNEK

-160 DAALA
+160 NAALSF
-165 YGVNPKSE
+165 GVNPKSE
-173 MYKLHSKYVG
+173 MYKLPSKFVG

-196 WNKLKLEIA
+196 WQKLKIEVQEQGLEKI
-205 QQNLEQVLDIEC
+205 LDMEC

-230 VRVDEEKA
+230 VRIDEQKA
-238 DNVSKQLSL
+238 DDVSKKLSIE
-247 QEQKI
+247 EQKLQ
-252 MVEIKRQYGN
+252 VEIKRKYGA

-268 NASLQAIFEKN
+268 NASLEAIFEKN
-279 KIWYPRTEKGT
+279 KIWFPRTAKGMA
-290 PSFQRQW
+290 SFQKDW

-309 VKARKLNK
+309 VRARKLNK

-331 FNGRIHAEAHAM
+331 FDGRIHAEAHAM

-379 FIPEE
+379 FIPED

-397 PRLTVHYANQTHLR
+397 PRLTVHYADRMNLA
-411 GSKDAVQQYT
+411 GAKDAVVEYT
-421 EENAD
+421 EKNAD

-458 IKELGLEELE
+458 IKELGIDDTE
-468 AENLFKQYHEKV
+468 AEGLFQQYHNKV
-480 PFIRALQDQCAR
+480 PFIRGLQDQCAR
-492 VAMTRGHIKTF
+492 VAMERGYIRTF

-509 FDLWESRYERTLPL
+509 FNLWEDRYERTLPL
-523 PLEEAKEKYGH
+523 PYEEAQEKYG
-534 DLKRSYT
+534 DNLKRSYT

-560 MLGLWDEGIIP
+560 MLGLWEEGIVP
-571 HLQVHDEVDISIE
+571 HLQVHDEVDISVE
-584 STEQAK
+584 NTEQADK
-590 RVVHIMENCVELAVP
+590 IAEIMETCVELAVP
-605 LLVDMELG
+605 LLVDKELG
-613 KSWGETKEIKR
+613 SSWGETKEIK

>member
-1 MLQQPLP
+1 MILQHTLFEPKSSW
-8 MFDTQSNWS
+8 TT
-17 VPDVLP
+17 PDVFP

-30 VAIDLE
+30 IAVDLE
-36 TYDPHLTTC
+36 TYDPHLLTC

-57 GIGVATDGW
+57 GIGIATNNW
-66 KGYLPIRHQGGG
+66 QGYFPIRHEGGG
-78 NLDEN
+78 NLDEGM
-83 LVLRWLTKLLSST
+83 VLRWLTNTLSST
-96 KRDIIFHNSLY
+96 KRDVIFHNALY
-107 DVGWLRREGVDVKG
+107 DVGWLRREGIIVKG

-127 VAAPLINENRF
+127 VAAPLINENRY
-138 SYSLDA
+138 SYSLDN
-144 LGEFYCDEK
+144 LGSFYCDEK

-173 MYKLHSKYVG
+173 MYKLHAKYVG

-196 WNKLKLEIA
+196 WNKLKVEID
-205 QQNLEQVLDIEC
+205 EQGLQKILDMESK
-217 RLIPLLL
+217 LIPLLL

-238 DNVSKQLSL
+238 EQVSKKLSTE
-247 QEQKI
+247 EQKI
-252 MVEIKRQYGN
+252 QVEIKRKYGSD
-262 EVNLWA
+262 VNLWA
-268 NASLQAIFEKN
+268 NASLQNIFEKN
-279 KIWYPRTEKGT
+279 KLWFPRTEKGMA
-290 PSFQRQW
+290 SFQKDW

-309 VKARKLNK
+309 VRARKLNK
-317 ARTTFIDKMIKDHC
+317 ARTTFIDKMIMEHA
-331 FNGRIHAEAHAM
+331 FNGRIHAEAHPM

-367 RDPEIGNLIRSL
+367 RDPEIGNMIRSL

-397 PRLTVHYANQTHLR
+397 PRLTVHYASQMNLN
-411 GSKDAVQQYT
+411 GAEKAVAQYT
-421 EENAD
+421 DDNAD

-458 IKELGLEELE
+458 IKELGIDDTE
-468 AENLFKQYHEKV
+468 AEKLFQQYHANV

-492 VAMTRGHIKTF
+492 VAMERGYIKTF
-503 AGRRCR
+503 AGRHCR
-509 FDLWESRYERTLPL
+509 FNLWESRYERTLPL
-523 PLEEAKEKYGH
+523 PLEEAKEKYGD

-560 MLGLWDEGIIP
+560 MIGLWEEGIVP
-571 HLQVHDEVDISIE
+571 HLQVHDEVDISVE
-584 STEQAK
+584 NTEQANTIT
-590 RVVHIMENCVELAVP
+590 RIMENCVELAVP
-605 LLVDMELG
+605 LLVDQELG